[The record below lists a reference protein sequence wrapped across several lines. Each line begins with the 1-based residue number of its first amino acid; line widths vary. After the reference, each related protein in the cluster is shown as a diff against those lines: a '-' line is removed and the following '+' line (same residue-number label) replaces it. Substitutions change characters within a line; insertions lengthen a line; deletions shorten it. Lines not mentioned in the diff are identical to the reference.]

1 MHPDCILCFRKQA
14 ERLIEKH
21 GLSDELAREVRD
33 ELEIIIGKQAK
44 SFTSPEVGRYLNG
57 LVRTIIGVKDLYA
70 REKQEF
76 NEMVLHMY
84 DVLKERVNSS
94 ENPTYTALRYALAGN
109 IIDFGPPQEFNARL
123 AFDEALK
130 KVPAIDHSERLFR
143 EIEKAETVLY
153 LGDNAGEIVADKLFI
168 EILQHPNLYF
178 AVRGNYVMNDVTL
191 EDADFV
197 GIDQFAHVISNGY
210 DAPSTILS
218 ACSPEFIHI
227 YKKADVVVSK
237 GQGNLEGLIN
247 EKDKNI
253 FFLLMVKC
261 EVMAR
266 QVGVAIG
273 DVVVWSNKFRG
284 M

>member
-1 MHPDCILCFRKQA
+1 MDLDCIPCFRKQA
-14 ERLIEKH
+14 ERLIKKH
-21 GLSDELAREVRD
+21 GLSDELAGEVRD
-33 ELEIIIGKQAK
+33 ELELIIGKQAK

-57 LVRTIIGVKDLYA
+57 LVRTISGVKDLYA
-70 REKQEF
+70 REKQEY
-76 NEMVLHMY
+76 NEMVLRMY
-84 DVLKERVNSS
+84 DVLKEKANSS

-109 IIDFGPPQEFNARL
+109 IIDFGPPQEFNASL
-123 AFDEALK
+123 AFDEALN
-130 KVPAIDHSERLFR
+130 KVPAIDHSDMLFH
-143 EIEKAETVLY
+143 ELEKAETVLY

-168 EILQHPNLYF
+168 EMLQHPNLYF

-191 EDADFV
+191 EDASFV
-197 GIDQFAHVISNGY
+197 GLDQIAHVISNGY

-218 ACSPEFIHI
+218 ACSPEFMRI

-247 EKDKNI
+247 ERNKNI

-266 QVGVAIG
+266 KVGVNIR
-273 DVVVWSNKFRG
+273 DVVVWNSRIRP
-284 M
+284 